1 MKRKAKLLACAAT
14 AAVFA
19 PIAAS
24 AQTVTLAAAGSLEA
38 ALGELASNYATQYK
52 TTVKT
57 RFGPSGLL
65 RKGIE
70 EGDRPELFASANMA
84 HPERLAATG
93 WGGPVVLFARN
104 QLCALVQPELEV
116 SSDTLLDALLRPD
129 LRVGTS
135 TPKADPSGDYAWALF
150 EKAEKLRPGSFALL
164 SGKALQLTGGA
175 ESDKAPEGTNQYGW
189 VMAGKKAD
197 LFLTYC
203 TNAVL
208 ARKEVPALRIVR
220 VPEALSVGADYGLVV
235 RSDAS
240 GEAWRL
246 ALYILSPA
254 GQKTLS
260 DYGFEAAAMPR

>member
-1 MKRKAKLLACAAT
+1 MKSKAKLLACAAT

-52 TTVKT
+52 TAVKT

-150 EKAEKLRPGSFALL
+150 ERRRSCAPAASRCSPARPCSLQAVPRARRRPKARTS
-164 SGKALQLTGGA
+164 TGG
-175 ESDKAPEGTNQYGW
+175 
-189 VMAGKKAD
+189 
-197 LFLTYC
+197 
-203 TNAVL
+203 
-208 ARKEVPALRIVR
+208 
-220 VPEALSVGADYGLVV
+220 
-235 RSDAS
+235 
-240 GEAWRL
+240 
-246 ALYILSPA
+246 
-254 GQKTLS
+254 
-260 DYGFEAAAMPR
+260 